1 MPEGPEVRVVTDQ
14 LSTLIDEYPMLVSFE
29 VIGGRYYNR
38 HPFPNLT
45 TFTDCLE
52 KNPLLIKKIGCIGLQ
67 FIGYLVVQITVVLI
81 GIY

>member
-14 LSTLIDEYPMLVSFE
+14 LSRLIDEYPVLVSFE

-52 KNPLLIKKIGCIGLQ
+52 KNPLMIKKRHRVNEVKNDA
-67 FIGYLVVQITVVLI
+67 FVYL
-81 GIY
+81 